1 MIASFKKYY
10 GDKVNLDTMVK
21 MVKFKLIKIND

>member
-21 MVKFKLIKIND
+21 MIKFKLVNE